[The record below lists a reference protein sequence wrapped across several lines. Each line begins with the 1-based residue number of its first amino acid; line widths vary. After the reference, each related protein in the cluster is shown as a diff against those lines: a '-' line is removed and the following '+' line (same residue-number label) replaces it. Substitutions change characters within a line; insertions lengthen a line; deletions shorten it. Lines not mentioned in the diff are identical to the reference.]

1 MNLKKN
7 IVLSGMMGSGK
18 STIGAILSKK
28 LKLDF
33 IDIDKK
39 IEINEKKKITEI
51 FRTKGEAYFR
61 KLETN
66 ISLSY
71 LKKDNQV
78 ISLGGG
84 GFLNELIRKECKKSI
99 SLA

>member
-39 IEINEKKKITEI
+39 IEINERKKLLKYLGLRVRLI
-51 FRTKGEAYFR
+51 
-61 KLETN
+61 LEN
-66 ISLSY
+66 
-71 LKKDNQV
+71 
-78 ISLGGG
+78 
-84 GFLNELIRKECKKSI
+84 
-99 SLA
+99 

>member
-1 MNLKKN
+1 MK
-7 IVLSGMMGSGK
+7 
-18 STIGAILSKK
+18 
-28 LKLDF
+28 
-33 IDIDKK
+33 
-39 IEINEKKKITEI
+39 KKKITEI

-84 GFLNELIRKECKKSI
+84 GFLNELIRKECKRNSI
-99 SLA
+99 SFWLNWNKQTLINRIFENSKDQS